1 MVYAQLIAFPLLAFG
16 GWFAGRRLA
25 LHRRWWVLVVAGFA
39 LFAVVIAG
47 HRVPRLSVIPPMSW
61 TISPAMNPFLMTA
74 AIALVFGILLPKL
87 APGRARPAARI
98 VLVAMTIYYGLLPP
112 ALVLASRLYLE
123 RIPTRFDLNR
133 VCRQSTSYTCG
144 PAAAVTCLMKIG
156 IDARESDLA
165 VRAQSTPSFGT
176 DAPRLAAAVNDR
188 FPEIRCVYGYF
199 DSLDAIPLPAVADC
213 MLPRIGGHYV
223 ALLEVNGEYVV
234 VGDPLSG
241 RQKLSRGQFMQ
252 EWKGTA
258 IAFER
263 R

>member
-1 MVYAQLIAFPLLAFG
+1 MVYAQLIAFPLLTFG

-25 LHRRWWVLVVAGFA
+25 LHRRWWVAVAAGFA

-61 TISPAMNPFLMTA
+61 AISPAMNPLLMTA

-87 APGRARPAARI
+87 PPGRTRPAARI

-112 ALVLASRLYLE
+112 ALVLASRPYLE

-144 PAAAVTCLMKIG
+144 PAAAVTCLTQLG
-156 IDARESDLA
+156 IDARESDIA

-176 DAPRLAAAVNDR
+176 DATSLVSAVNER
-188 FPEIRCVYGYF
+188 FPAVRCRYDYF
-199 DSLDAIPLPAVADC
+199 DSLDEVPLPAVADC

-223 ALLEVNGEYVV
+223 ALLEVDKESVV

-241 RQKLSRGQFMQ
+241 RQKLSREQFMQ

-258 IAFER
+258 IAFQR